1 MKKSYLEPCVQV
13 ERFAAEDV
21 ITASSGYET
30 PERTLT
36 FGLTPCGSKDSVTL
50 A

>member
-13 ERFAAEDV
+13 ERFTVEDV
-21 ITASSGYET
+21 INTSYGT
-30 PERTLT
+30 PIIPFSMDGTQTR
-36 FGLTPCGSKDSVTL
+36 PIDSDSI